1 MLDALAHLNWLAVA
15 VAVIASFALGGIW
28 FPLIVNRAYSVAL
41 GREMRKGTLSLV
53 GPLLCLTVTTITS
66 AILIRLLGV
75 TTYAGGIEF
84 GVLVGIGYLAPMIVN
99 IAINPL
105 FPRPFLYSLINAPY
119 FITGSVLTSLILV
132 GME

>member
-1 MLDALAHLNWLAVA
+1 MLDALAHLNWLAVV

-28 FPLIVNRAYSVAL
+28 FPLIVRRAYSIAL

-53 GPLLCLTVTTITS
+53 GPLLCMTVTTITS
-66 AILIRLLGV
+66 AILLHLLGV
-75 TTYAGGIEF
+75 RTYAGGIEF
-84 GVLVGIGYLAPMIVN
+84 GALAGIGYLTPMIVN

-132 GME
+132 GMG